1 MWREGGTRGTARQH
15 DAPSFR
21 KVNFTLDCIT
31 VFEVNFGNRLLAK
44 CSVRASVRESKEHS
58 PGNLSQKFPSNSALI
73 IHL

>member
-44 CSVRASVRESKEHS
+44 GSVRASERGSKEHS